1 MKAAQ
6 AKVVGMEMK
15 FVEAQELRRE
25 THTMIA
31 DIQKRIKDLHV
42 ELEKTNRGEDRYGLD
57 SRLGWSRKHCF
68 GIFSGT

>member
-1 MKAAQ
+1 
-6 AKVVGMEMK
+6 MK

-42 ELEKTNRGEDRYGLD
+42 ELEKTNRGEDRYLVLVTQKRIKDLHVELEKTNRG
-57 SRLGWSRKHCF
+57 
-68 GIFSGT
+68 